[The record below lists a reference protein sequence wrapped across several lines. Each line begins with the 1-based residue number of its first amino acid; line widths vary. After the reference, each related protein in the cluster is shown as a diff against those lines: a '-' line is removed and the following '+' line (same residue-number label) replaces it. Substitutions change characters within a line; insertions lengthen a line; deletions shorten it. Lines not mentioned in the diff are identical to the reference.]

1 MEGRAGRRGER
12 ARGSHRRPHTHT
24 PHPTPPHSYGAVPL
38 VRRTGGLADT
48 VFADGPRA
56 NGFVF
61 DGADEAAVTACVD
74 GAMDVWWTQRDRFE
88 AVRRAGMEAD
98 VSWDGS
104 AGAYVDAYGGVG
116 EE

>member
-1 MEGRAGRRGER
+1 MEERRRGGEEK
-12 ARGSHRRPHTHT
+12 ASAAATADLTPT
-24 PHPTPPHSYGAVPL
+24 PHHSYGAVPL

-74 GAMDVWWTQRDRFE
+74 DAMDVWWTQRDKFE
-88 AVRRAGMEAD
+88 ALRRAGMEAD

-104 AGAYVDAYGGVG
+104 AGAYVEAYGGGEG